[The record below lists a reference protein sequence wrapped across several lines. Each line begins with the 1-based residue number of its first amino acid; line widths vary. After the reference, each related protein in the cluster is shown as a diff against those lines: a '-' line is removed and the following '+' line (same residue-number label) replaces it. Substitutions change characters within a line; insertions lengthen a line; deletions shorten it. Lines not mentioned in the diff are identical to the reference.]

1 MNLSSQSPINKKNYE
16 IIYDDYQNISN
27 FLEKNKS
34 KKVIVV
40 QGLGFVGTAM
50 SLVCANTDN
59 SEYAVIGLDIPTKES
74 YWKAGMI
81 KEGLLPIESSD
92 PNIGKFFANSM
103 KKNNFFA
110 TADKRALN
118 FADYVI
124 IDVNLDV
131 DKSINSNEFNVKID
145 GFKKAVIDVGENC
158 KEDVI
163 ILVETTVP
171 PGTCR
176 MIVKPFVDECFSKR
190 GLSKDRYVLGHSYE
204 RVMPGPN
211 YINSIKNFYRVY
223 SALKESD
230 SKIIED
236 FLKTIISVEK
246 YPLTKLATTEAT
258 EMAKVLENSYRAMNI
273 SFMVEWSRFAEDA
286 GVNLYEVVNAIK
298 MRPTH
303 NNMMFPGIGVG
314 GYCLTKDPLI
324 ASWASQEFF
333 KSVKL
338 ESSENAVRIN
348 DQMPDYAFN
357 YFKKKIIKKCES
369 LNKIAILGVAYG
381 PGIGDTR
388 FSPVKKF
395 YEQIKKICTNVTCF
409 DPYVNFWEE
418 VSIEV
423 ESDLNDLRNNE
434 YDCIII
440 ATKHIEFEGNEII
453 IELIKKGVIIFDTVG
468 VFSETKDLHKFKNY
482 FLLGSSTYE
491 K

>member
-1 MNLSSQSPINKKNYE
+1 M
-16 IIYDDYQNISN
+16 
-27 FLEKNKS
+27 
-34 KKVIVV
+34 
-40 QGLGFVGTAM
+40 
-50 SLVCANTDN
+50 
-59 SEYAVIGLDIPTKES
+59 
-74 YWKAGMI
+74 
-81 KEGLLPIESSD
+81 
-92 PNIGKFFANSM
+92 
-103 KKNNFFA
+103 
-110 TADKRALN
+110 
-118 FADYVI
+118 
-124 IDVNLDV
+124 
-131 DKSINSNEFNVKID
+131 
-145 GFKKAVIDVGENC
+145 GENC

-314 GYCLTKDPLI
+314 GYCLTKDLLI

-388 FSPVKKF
+388 FSPVKNSMNKSRRFVPTLLALIPMLIFGRKF
-395 YEQIKKICTNVTCF
+395 PLKWNQI
-409 DPYVNFWEE
+409 
-418 VSIEV
+418 
-423 ESDLNDLRNNE
+423 
-434 YDCIII
+434 
-440 ATKHIEFEGNEII
+440 
-453 IELIKKGVIIFDTVG
+453 
-468 VFSETKDLHKFKNY
+468 
-482 FLLGSSTYE
+482 
-491 K
+491 